1 MPYPRLTHRV
11 LPPAGNLAAV
21 WARACQCAVPLLL
34 ALWLCGTAR
43 AQTTAT
49 DSDTTNAAAPTQAAT
64 PCVGLVLGGGG
75 ARGAAHIGVL
85 QVMERERIPICQ
97 IAGTSM
103 GAIVGGLYASG
114 YTTDELQR
122 LIETLDWADLFVDD
136 APRVDQPMR
145 RKDADFRYLLNLEV
159 GLRDGKVVMPG
170 GLVQGQKL
178 LLLLRRLTLSSWDQ
192 DDFSKLPIPFRAI
205 AADIGNGQRV
215 VMQQGDLAL
224 AIRSSMSVPG
234 AFAPLRV
241 DGHLLVDGG
250 MVDNVPIDVVR
261 DMGAQQL
268 IVVDV
273 GSPLHPETALT
284 NPVAIMDQMIGA
296 LMIEKTQRQLATLTT
311 DDVLI
316 RPELGDLTAAQFDR
330 GKEAI
335 AAGVAAAEAALP
347 QLQRHAVDES
357 RYLAYRGQQR
367 RRAFDP
373 GLISFLD
380 VAPSQST
387 AATQRVQRALR
398 DEVGK
403 PLDVDRLQHDLG
415 VAYSANR
422 FQQLDYRLVQRDGE
436 RGLQIVP
443 TDRPWSMFGKFGFQL
458 SDNFAGR
465 NSYMISSELTVAD
478 INRWGAEWLT
488 VLHAGHISG
497 LYSEFHQPLGDG
509 MFYLQPSLQ
518 AEAETLPLWAGSQQI
533 AEYRIKRRGLGLTV
547 GYTPSPTFAL
557 DAGLIRGRDSSDQ
570 LVGNPLDFRRD
581 KQDFAALTLNATW
594 DSLDSINFPTQGWR
608 FNADYEMYRRQLG
621 ADVEGDVVRLTA
633 DWAHAWGR
641 YHLLLGAHLSSA
653 VDDDH
658 FFRAQS
664 FLGGFLNLSGY
675 DERALFGNQSALLR
689 AVVYRR
695 TGDTTRLF
703 SLPLYLGASLET
715 GNVWL
720 TRAAVDADNLVLAGS
735 LFAGVDTPLGPMFL
749 AYGINDDGQASW
761 YLTFGSLLRP
771 MGR

>member
-1 MPYPRLTHRV
+1 MLQPLHKHRALRLPADKLTVMMRCWQSV
-11 LPPAGNLAAV
+11 LGVLIV
-21 WARACQCAVPLLL
+21 LLL
-34 ALWLCGTAR
+34 CNPAR
-43 AQTTAT
+43 AQQADAT
-49 DSDTTNAAAPTQAAT
+49 DVDAPVPQQAQAT

-85 QVMERERIPICQ
+85 QVMERERIPVCQ

-114 YTTDELQR
+114 YSTDELQR

-136 APRVDQPMR
+136 APRIDRPMR
-145 RKDADFRYLLNLEV
+145 RKDADFRYLLNLEL

-178 LLLLRRLTLSSWDQ
+178 LLLLRRLTLSSWDV
-192 DDFSKLPIPFRAI
+192 DDFSKLPIPFRAV
-205 AADIGNGQRV
+205 AADIGSGQRV
-215 VMQQGDLAL
+215 VLQQGDLAL

-261 DMGAQQL
+261 DMGAGQL

-273 GSPLHPETALT
+273 GSPLHPEAALT

-296 LMIEKTQRQLATLTT
+296 LMMEKTQRQLATLGS

-316 RPELGDLTAAQFDR
+316 RPELGDLSAAQFDR

-347 QLQRHAVDES
+347 QLRRHAVDEA
-357 RYLAYRGQQR
+357 RYAAFRQQQHR
-367 RRAFDP
+367 PAFDP
-373 GLISFLD
+373 GLVSFLD
-380 VAPSQST
+380 VLPVNSS
-387 AATQRVQRALR
+387 AASARVQRILQA
-398 DEVGK
+398 EVGR
-403 PLDVDRLQHDLG
+403 PLEVDRLQQELG

-422 FQQLDYRLVQRDGE
+422 FQQLDYRLVERDGE
-436 RGLQIVP
+436 RGLQIVA
-443 TDRPWSMFGKFGFQL
+443 TERPWSVFGKFGFQL
-458 SDNFAGR
+458 NDNFAGR

-478 INRWGAEWLT
+478 INHWGAEWLT

-497 LYSEFHQPLGDG
+497 LYTEFHQPMGDG
-509 MFYLQPSLQ
+509 RFYLQPSLQ
-518 AEAETLPLWAGSQQI
+518 AEAETLPLWAADQQI
-533 AEYRIKRRGLGLTV
+533 AEYRIKRRSLGMTV
-547 GYTPSPTFAL
+547 GYSPRPTFAIST
-557 DAGLIRGRDSSDQ
+557 GIVRGRDSSDE
-570 LVGNPLDFRRD
+570 LVGSPLDFNRD
-581 KQDFAALTLNATW
+581 KQDFAAVVVNATW
-594 DSLDSINFPTQGWR
+594 DSLDSINFPTRGWR
-608 FNADYEMYRRQLG
+608 FNADYEMYRQQLG
-621 ADVEGDVVRLTA
+621 ADVEGDVLRLSG

-641 YHLLLGAHLSSA
+641 YHLLLGAQLSSA
-653 VDDDH
+653 LDDDH

-675 DERALFGNQSALLR
+675 DEHALFGNQAALLK

-749 AYGINDDGQASW
+749 AYGYNDNGQASW